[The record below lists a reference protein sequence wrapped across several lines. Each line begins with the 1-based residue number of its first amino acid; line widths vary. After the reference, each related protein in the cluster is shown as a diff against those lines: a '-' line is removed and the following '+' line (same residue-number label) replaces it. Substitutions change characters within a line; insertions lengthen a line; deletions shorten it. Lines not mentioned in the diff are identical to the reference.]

1 MTTTT
6 KGDSLIISFAT
17 SNRSRYIT
25 LEMMLEGV
33 KMMLVKEIGLDGE
46 FERYFGWMKNRLM
59 SGSLVPEEFDNWV
72 GILDICNYASACVA
86 VRELQQGTNPESTA
100 RIVVL
105 ASPEQGV
112 MISWTAPVRGVPKTV
127 TWRYNFDRLDR
138 VHLPKAEWPKDWL
151 LVGEAVA
158 TFAKQP

>member
-6 KGDSLIISFAT
+6 KNDFPTT
-17 SNRSRYIT
+17 SQHSGYIQMET
-25 LEMMLEGV
+25 MLKGIQT
-33 KMMLVKEIGLDGE
+33 MLAKEIGLDGE
-46 FERYFGWMKNRLM
+46 FERYFGWMRNRLM
-59 SGSLVPEEFDNWV
+59 SGPLAPEEFHNWV
-72 GILDICNYASACVA
+72 GILDICNYASACVT
-86 VRELQQGTNPESTA
+86 VRELQQEKCPESSA

-105 ASPEQGV
+105 AFPEQGV

>member
-86 VRELQQGTNPESTA
+86 VRELQQGTNPESTT

-112 MISWTAPVRGVPKTV
+112 MIS
-127 TWRYNFDRLDR
+127 
-138 VHLPKAEWPKDWL
+138 
-151 LVGEAVA
+151 
-158 TFAKQP
+158 